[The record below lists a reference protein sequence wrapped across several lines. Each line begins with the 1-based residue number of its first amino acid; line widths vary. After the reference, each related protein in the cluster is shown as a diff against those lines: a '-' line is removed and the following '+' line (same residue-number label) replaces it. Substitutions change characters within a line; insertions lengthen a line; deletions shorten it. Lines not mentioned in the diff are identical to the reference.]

1 VRAFVLLL
9 AVCITAIW
17 SSGQSGSLASSTNK
31 EMQDMSGMK
40 MEGMNMEAHSM
51 IQLIEHHAIAG
62 TDAEPN
68 STPFDMLMTE
78 KGNWTLMLHG
88 VVFVSDLQQA
98 GPRGRDKLFST
109 NWIMPMAQR
118 KLGNGTLT
126 LRAMFSLEPATVS
139 QRQYP
144 LLFQQGETAFG
155 RPIVDGQH
163 PHDFFMELAAMY
175 DHRLTEKTLLSVYFA
190 PMGDPALGPIAY
202 PHRMSASENPVA
214 TLGHHLEDSTHIAD
228 DVITL
233 GLTRS
238 KVRVEVSGFH
248 GRDPDEFRWDLDSG
262 RIDSWATRF
271 SVNPEQNWSFQYSI
285 GQLHSPEQ
293 LGPDEDV
300 RRMTSSLMY
309 NRPFRNG
316 NWASTLLWGRNQSLS
331 DGNVG
336 NAYLAEST
344 IRFGKNYAWTRIEN
358 ADRTNELLL
367 GENPFPANF
376 QERYFARVQAYTLGY
391 DRDIGNLPQLATAL
405 GVQFTWYGVPEVLK
419 SAYGNHPVG
428 VNVFLRVRAR

>member
-1 VRAFVLLL
+1 VRTFVLLL
-9 AVCITAIW
+9 ALCITAIC
-17 SSGQSGSLASSTNK
+17 STGQSGSLAVRTDADP
-31 EMQDMSGMK
+31 QDMSGMK
-40 MEGMNMEAHSM
+40 MDGMNMESHPM
-51 IQLIEHHAIAG
+51 IQLIEHHAMVG
-62 TDAEPN
+62 TDVEPN
-68 STPFDMLMTE
+68 STPFDMLMTS

-88 VVFVSDLQQA
+88 VAFISEVQQT

-144 LLFQQGETAFG
+144 LLFQQGETAFA

-175 DHRLTEKTLLSVYFA
+175 DRRLSEKTLLSVYFA
-190 PMGDPALGPIAY
+190 PMGDPALGPVAY

-228 DVITL
+228 EVITL

-238 KVRVEVSGFH
+238 KVRVEASGFH
-248 GRDPDEFRWDLDSG
+248 GREPDEFRWDLDSG
-262 RIDSWATRF
+262 RIDSWATRV
-271 SVNPEQNWSFQYSI
+271 SANPGQNWSFQYSI
-285 GQLHSPEQ
+285 GQLHSPEE
-293 LGPDEDV
+293 LVPREDV

-331 DGNVG
+331 DVG
-336 NAYLAEST
+336 NAYVAEST
-344 IRFGKNYAWTRIEN
+344 VRFGKNYSWTRIEN

-367 GENPFPANF
+367 GENSFPTNF

-391 DRDIGNLPQLATAL
+391 DRDIGNLPHLATAL
-405 GVQFTWYGVPEVLK
+405 GVQFTWYGVPDVLT
-419 SAYGNHPVG
+419 SAYGSHPVG
-428 VNVFLRVRAR
+428 ANVFLRVRAR